1 MKYQTQARFWV
12 TAEFYALE
20 TCFEPRVLQLA
31 LNDNISLHIV
41 LLKKFFQLT
50 AELKK
55 R

>member
-31 LNDNISLHIV
+31 LMKKELRD
-41 LLKKFFQLT
+41 LKK
-50 AELKK
+50 EK

>member
-31 LNDNISLHIV
+31 PLFEDLDT
-41 LLKKFFQLT
+41 QGP
-50 AELKK
+50 
-55 R
+55 